1 MLEQHSLGLPIPS
14 DKLITIERW
23 DKYVIIQAS
32 FGHKVNRVLARV
44 VAYLISER
52 LGQSV
57 AVHQDPY
64 RIILEVD
71 ASPDLVRTTL
81 EGLVDKDLGELA
93 RIGGREVGHLQAPT
107 DPRREEVRSD
117 SQRGRLRERLHLGAD
132 GGAEGHAGLRGGD
145 KRDLP
150 RRLRRRGGARR
161 PAQDEGQGDRGP
173 GH

>member
-1 MLEQHSLGLPIPS
+1 MEQLCLRYPIDEHAATESLKEVLEQHSQGLPIPS

-23 DKYVIIQAS
+23 DRYVIIQSS

-71 ASPDLVRTTL
+71 ASPELVRTTL
-81 EGLVDKDLGELA
+81 ESLVDKDLGELA
-93 RIGGREVGHLQAPT
+93 RTAVE
-107 DPRREEVRSD
+107 RS
-117 SQRGRLRERLHLGAD
+117 GIF
-132 GGAEGHAGLRGGD
+132 
-145 KRDLP
+145 K
-150 RRLRRRGGARR
+150 RRLIHVGKKCGAIAKTADYARSASYSMTTLMSRRRGACS
-161 PAQDEGQGDRGP
+161 
-173 GH
+173 